1 MKKFKLIREAAE
13 KRKGGKQELSRLLVA
28 PLTTEQLKTIPD
40 DRYLA
45 QMTRCV
51 FNAGF
56 HWRVITAKWDG
67 FEEAFH
73 GFDLGALLTK
83 SPDEWEA
90 YQSDERIVRNWQKI
104 QTVFQNAAM
113 IDQIAE
119 DSGSFGEF
127 IGQWPVSDQV
137 GLMKYLKKEGAR
149 LGGRTCQWFIRFIGK
164 DGFLSTGDVVTALIA
179 NGVDINENP
188 TSQRDMQRIQDA
200 FNHWH
205 DESGLAYA
213 DISRILSYTVGDN
226 VPVDVIE
233 GYHGTQKVTK
243 EKVTKSA

>member
-1 MKKFKLIREAAE
+1 MKKFKIIQEAAE
-13 KRKGGKQELSRLLVA
+13 KRKGGKKEMSRLLVS
-28 PLTTEQLKTIPD
+28 PLSDEKLKAIAD

-56 HWRVITAKWDG
+56 HWRVITSKWDG

-73 GFDLGALLTK
+73 GFDLGQLLTK

-90 YQSDERIVRNWQKI
+90 YQSDSRIVRNWQKI
-104 QTVFQNAAM
+104 QTVFQNAVM
-113 IDQIAE
+113 VDQLAE
-119 DSGSFGEF
+119 EHGAFGEF
-127 IGQWPVSDQV
+127 FAQWPSSDQV
-137 GLMKYLKKEGAR
+137 GLMKFLKKEGSR

-164 DGFLSTGDVVTALIA
+164 DGFLATGDVVTALIA

-205 DESGLAYA
+205 DETDLAYS

-226 VPVDVIE
+226 VPVDVLE
-233 GYHGTQKVTK
+233 GYHGTQKV
-243 EKVTKSA
+243 VVSNN

>member
-1 MKKFKLIREAAE
+1 MKKFKLIQEAAA
-13 KRKGGKQELSRLLVA
+13 KRKGGEAELQRLLIK
-28 PLTTEQLKTIPD
+28 PLTELQLKAIPD

-56 HWRVITAKWDG
+56 HWRVITSKWPS

-90 YQSDERIVRNWQKI
+90 YQNDARIVRNWQKI

-113 IDQIAE
+113 IDELAE
-119 DSGSFGEF
+119 EHGSFGEF
-127 IGQWPVSDQV
+127 FAQWPASDQA
-137 GLMKYLKKEGAR
+137 GLMKFLKKEGSR

-164 DGFLSTGDVVTALIA
+164 DGFLASGDVITALIS
-179 NGVDINENP
+179 NGVDISDNP

-226 VPVDVIE
+226 VPVDVLV
-233 GYHGTQKVTK
+233 GYQGSQKV
-243 EKVTKSA
+243 VDSV